1 MGNTESSNQAFE
13 NAFDPNKNGAAEA
26 FDPNKNGFI
35 SNMTDFGG
43 GFITGLEIVGTS
55 ALGMLGGGGGGLFGG
70 GGGSGGSGSS
80 GTPVTTGYNN
90 TGSNYL
96 QPMVYTQTGNTT
108 PPATTTPLFTNPFA
122 SLSKDTQQLL
132 MYGGA
137 GAVLLLVLKKK

>member
-35 SNMTDFGG
+35 PNMTDFGG

-55 ALGMLGGGGGGLFGG
+55 ALGMFGGGGGLFGG
-70 GGGSGGSGSS
+70 GGGSGSS
-80 GTPVTTGYNN
+80 GTPATTGYNN

-96 QPMVYTQTGNTT
+96 QPMVYTQTGTTT

-132 MYGGA
+132 MYGGGA
-137 GAVLLLVLKKK
+137 AVLL